1 MSTHDNYHSAT
12 CTWIGDS
19 PETHTSSCTLPSIE
33 GKSYCCNHV
42 WRVYQEGSA
51 VKPRK
56 RRERTQSSLQ
66 DLIDDFIAAADEL
79 AAEDAI

>member
-1 MSTHDNYHSAT
+1 MTTTPGAV
-12 CTWIGDS
+12 CTWIGGNQNNFK
-19 PETHTSSCTLPSIE
+19 PSCTEPAME

-56 RRERTQSSLQ
+56 KGERKASSIQ
-66 DLIDDFIAAADEL
+66 DLIDDFMIAADEL
-79 AAEDAI
+79 AAEDLL